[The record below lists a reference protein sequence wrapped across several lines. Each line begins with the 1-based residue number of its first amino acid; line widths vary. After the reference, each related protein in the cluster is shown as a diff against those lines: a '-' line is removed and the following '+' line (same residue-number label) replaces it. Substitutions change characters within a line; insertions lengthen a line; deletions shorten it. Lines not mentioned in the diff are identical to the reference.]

1 VTTEAV
7 LAAQL
12 KTLHADVSE
21 IKGALGKLT
30 EAITKLALIEDRQIR
45 STEALERAFGSITK
59 LSDRVAA
66 VEQLLPTLSNQT
78 ICILHGLIVQYGG
91 LFLAQLFIC
100 LRLQVFYEQNF

>member
-66 VEQLLPTLSNQT
+66 VEQLLPTL
-78 ICILHGLIVQYGG
+78 CILHGLIVQYGG

-100 LRLQVFYEQNF
+100 SRLQVFYEQNF

>member
-1 VTTEAV
+1 MTTEAV

-59 LSDRVAA
+59 LSDRVASI
-66 VEQLLPTLSNQT
+66 EQLLPTLSNQT
-78 ICILHGLIVQYGG
+78 NMYSAWIDRAVWGFISGSAVYMLKAAGIL
-91 LFLAQLFIC
+91 
-100 LRLQVFYEQNF
+100 